1 MIRSDFH
8 MHTAFSGDCDVP
20 ARKMVEG
27 AMEKGLKTIC
37 ITDHMTGIIQNIEK
51 CRGKNLSLT

>member
-37 ITDHMTGIIQNIEK
+37 ITCLLYTSR
-51 CRGKNLSLT
+51 CV

>member
-27 AMEKGLKTIC
+27 AI
-37 ITDHMTGIIQNIEK
+37 MTGIIQNIEK